1 MGQHCWELFFPVV
14 YEEGTG
20 RTWIKDVVAA
30 EWYFNPAHNRDHFY
44 LLIKGSGGHLF
55 ARVR

>member
-1 MGQHCWELFFPVV
+1 
-14 YEEGTG
+14 
-20 RTWIKDVVAA
+20 VAA